1 MYESLRLPNGIYLSC
16 ISLDVAFD
24 ENGRHINP
32 LTACLTEKVAGV
44 MGLLNKCGWQ
54 ARSAQ
59 NVSLPHQYLLMAR
72 QGASKK
78 ISAGFM
84 PARLQSGRSF

>member
-1 MYESLRLPNGIYLSC
+1 MVLSDGVNGIHLSRT
-16 ISLDVAFD
+16 SLDVAFND
-24 ENGRHINP
+24 KGRQINP
-32 LTACLTEKVAGV
+32 LTARLTGNIDCVVA
-44 MGLLNKCGWQ
+44 LLNDCGWQ

-59 NVSLPHQYLLMAR
+59 DVSLPHRYLLMAR

-78 ISAGFM
+78 EISAGFM